1 MLCLTSS
8 AKQWCHMDK
17 RSVMPF
23 VKNTEGSSVTI
34 LVVYVEDIVDASNN
48 EAEIKNLKA
57 LSWKGV

>member
-1 MLCLTSS
+1 
-8 AKQWCHMDK
+8 MDK

-23 VKNTEGSSVTI
+23 VKNTKGSVTI
-34 LVVYVEDIVDASNN
+34 LIVYVEDIVDASNN